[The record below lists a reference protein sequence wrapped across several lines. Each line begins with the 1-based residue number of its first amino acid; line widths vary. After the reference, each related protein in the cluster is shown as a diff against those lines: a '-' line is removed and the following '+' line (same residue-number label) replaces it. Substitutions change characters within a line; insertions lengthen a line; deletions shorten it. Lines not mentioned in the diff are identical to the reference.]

1 MNACGKFNWI
11 FDVFKLRKNEREI
24 LPLSAELALFPV
36 PQKNIYVSRCKL
48 LMVGGKLIFNALA
61 LSRGSIFMC

>member
-24 LPLSAELALFPV
+24 LAPAISLLFFA
-36 PQKNIYVSRCKL
+36 SCKL
-48 LMVGGKLIFNALA
+48 VLVGGKLIFNALA
-61 LSRGSIFMC
+61 LSVGPIFMC

>member
-24 LPLSAELALFPV
+24 LAPHLSGHISIFAPKPV
-36 PQKNIYVSRCKL
+36 PAR
-48 LMVGGKLIFNALA
+48 GKLIFNALA
-61 LSRGSIFMC
+61 LSLGPIFMF